1 MGMYDYINGN
11 QIKCFYT
18 PLFYVCDILEDNYI
32 NHSGG
37 SLTGFNTGCK
47 VPFKT
52 MYYNYSKDFIIYDY
66 RADNFVHIIKDG
78 MVYETILLDK
88 LSDEYISYICIDY
101 FGNKL
106 NIKTKDDMFVI
117 KNEFKDLF
125 ENKRKISRKIKEN
138 PSMRKEYIKE
148 MKLLNKE
155 FNNKWIIVEFKDEK
169 YFGELISNYIW
180 FKENAK
186 TTEEIKDFNL
196 CKSLIINLLNKNEN
210 IISSYNNWSK
220 YKYAKEVDMI
230 LHDLKTT

>member
-37 SLTGFNTGCK
+37 SLTGFNMGCK

-66 RADNFVHIIKDG
+66 RDDNFVHIIKDG

-88 LSDEYISYICIDY
+88 LSDEYMSYSCVDY

-138 PSMRKEYIKE
+138 PSMRKQYIDE
-148 MKLLNKE
+148 MKALNEE

-169 YFGELISNYIW
+169 YFGELISNYLW
-180 FKENAK
+180 LKN
-186 TTEEIKDFNL
+186 TEDVNDFNL
-196 CKSLIINLLNKNEN
+196 CKSLIIKLLNENEN
-210 IISSYNNWSK
+210 IVNNYNNWSNYEYSK
-220 YKYAKEVDMI
+220 TITNVLKELEI
-230 LHDLKTT
+230 I